1 MKKIRILSLGAG
13 VQSSTLALMIQK
25 GEVPMVDC
33 GIFADTGA
41 EPKSVYDW
49 INFLRKQCSFPIY
62 VVKYSNL
69 DEDIRLA
76 ANGNSKSFSIPF
88 YAVHRETKEKVLLS
102 RQCTEKYKIKPIIK
116 KVRELLGYSRGQR
129 VYLKNNKVEML
140 LGISRDEMVRM
151 RTNRLR
157 YIENQYPLINDFRM
171 NRQDCLEWMNKNKYP
186 LPKKSACYFCP
197 FHSNGTWIEMKREQP
212 EEFKKAVQLDHMIRD
227 MEISKNPEVSS
238 KYNHE
243 FFLHRNCVPLDEA
256 VGNDKQQELFPPHLD
271 PFNNVCDEGMCGV

>member
-49 INFLRKQCSFPIY
+49 IKYLQDQCSYPIY

-69 DEDIRLA
+69 DEDIRNA
-76 ANGNSKSFSIPF
+76 VKGTEKSFSIPF
-88 YAVHRETKEKVLLS
+88 YALNKDTKEKSLLS
-102 RQCTEKYKIKPIIK
+102 RQCTDKYKISPIIK
-116 KVRELLGYSRGQR
+116 KVRELLGYKKGER
-129 VYLKNNKVEML
+129 VDLKNNKVEML

-171 NRQDCLEWMNKNKYP
+171 NRGDCLEWMNRNKYP

-197 FHSNGTWIEMKREQP
+197 FHSNGTWEQMKREQP
-212 EEFKKAVQLDHMIRD
+212 EEFAKAVELDHLIRD
-227 MEISKNPEVSS
+227 MENNKNAQ
-238 KYNHE
+238 NHFNHQ
-243 FFLHRNCVPLDEA
+243 FFLHRRCVPLDEA
-256 VGNDKQQELFPPHLD
+256 VGNDKQQDLFPPHMD